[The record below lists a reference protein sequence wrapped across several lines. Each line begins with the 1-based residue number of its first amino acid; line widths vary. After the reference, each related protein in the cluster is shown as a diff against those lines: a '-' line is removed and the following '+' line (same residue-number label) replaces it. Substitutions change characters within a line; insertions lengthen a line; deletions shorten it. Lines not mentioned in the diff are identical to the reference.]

1 MKIKII
7 VLLLVLG
14 AVLLSGCL
22 GNKQPSPEENVT
34 PGESITPG
42 VNTTPKE
49 IATTVETITPEG
61 NATPEETATTG
72 ENVTPGGSTTTGET
86 VTPEGNVTPGV
97 GELGIEESAHLIRLV
112 NFRASS
118 SSLEIKKGRAIAWM
132 NLQDNPKRILT
143 LVSEDGLFDPTNL
156 VYKRSFVYTFNET
169 GNYNFT
175 IVGQPKMNVSVSVV
189 EP

>member
-42 VNTTPKE
+42 VDTTPEE

-61 NATPEETATTG
+61 NATPEETATSG
-72 ENVTPGGSTTTGET
+72 ENITPGG
-86 VTPEGNVTPGV
+86 NVTQGV
-97 GELGIEESAHLIRLV
+97 GEFGIEETAHLIRLV

-118 SSLEIKKGRAIAWM
+118 SSLEINKGGAVAWM

-156 VYKRSFVYTFNET
+156 VYKRSFAYTFNET
-169 GNYNFT
+169 GTYNFT
-175 IVGQPKMNVSVSVV
+175 IIGQPKMNVSVNVV

>member
-22 GNKQPSPEENVT
+22 GNKQPSPEKNVT
-34 PGESITPG
+34 PGETITPE

-49 IATTVETITPEG
+49 TATTGETITPEG
-61 NATPEETATTG
+61 NATPKETATTG
-72 ENVTPGGSTTTGET
+72 ENVTPGGSTTTGGNI
-86 VTPEGNVTPGV
+86 TPEGNVTQGV
-97 GELGIEESAHLIRLV
+97 GELGIEETAHLIRLV

-118 SSLEIKKGRAIAWM
+118 SSLKINKGGAVAWM
-132 NLQDNPKRILT
+132 NLQDNPKRVLT
-143 LVSEDGLFDPTNL
+143 LVSEDSLFDPTNL
-156 VYKRSFVYTFNET
+156 VYKRSFAYTFNET
-169 GNYNFT
+169 GTYNFT
-175 IVGQPKMNVSVSVV
+175 IIGQPKMNVSVSVV

>member
-72 ENVTPGGSTTTGET
+72 ENVTPGGSTTTG
-86 VTPEGNVTPGV
+86 GNITPGV
-97 GELGIEESAHLIRLV
+97 GELGIEETAHLIRLV
-112 NFRASS
+112 NFRAST
-118 SSLEIKKGRAIAWM
+118 SSLEIKKGGAVAWM
-132 NLQDNPKRILT
+132 NLQENPKRNLK
-143 LVSEDGLFDPTNL
+143 LVSEEGLFENTNL
-156 VYKRSFVYTFNET
+156 VYKRSFTHTFNET
-169 GNYNFT
+169 GDYNFT
-175 IVGQPKMNVSVSVV
+175 VVGQPKMNVSVSVV
-189 EP
+189 TP